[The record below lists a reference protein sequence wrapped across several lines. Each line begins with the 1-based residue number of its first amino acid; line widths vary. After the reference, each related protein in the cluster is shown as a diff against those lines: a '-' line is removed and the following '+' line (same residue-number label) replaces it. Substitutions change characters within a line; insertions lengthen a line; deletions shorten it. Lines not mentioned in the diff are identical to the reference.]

1 MTDATIAKLSI
12 QEASDAAIH
21 HARAIELAI
30 IGEAELSGFD
40 ETTLAT
46 LATRRPTYRTVGIN
60 RRHVQQKEV
69 AKM

>member
-12 QEASDAAIH
+12 QEAIDAAIH

-46 LATRRPTYRTVGIN
+46 RRPTYRTVGSN